1 MNHHARRRGPA
12 VRVSPGAHLST
23 DAAYIEAN
31 QRLASKRAVLKIY
44 PQTET
49 RVGFVLG
56 ANGLRP
62 AETAAPGEI
71 LVHAAYG
78 KAGELRGLVA
88 EAAAHG
94 YAGVVRLLYGY
105 SPECQCITGISVL
118 QSTETPGFGD
128 KISTDPDFLA
138 NFRALDARL
147 NSDGSAFA
155 ASIVTVKH
163 GTKARTGRW
172 TRSRAPPS
180 LPRPWVACSIKSAQA
195 LLRARCAISIK
206 SGANRNGKHSGQS
219 ATGNP
224 GYLPRRNLAENPIF
238 VMMLGMCPT
247 LAVSNSVINALAMG
261 VATALVLVAARPS
274 RR

>member
-1 MNHHARRRGPA
+1 MSAIEPTAPPSPA
-12 VRVSPGAHLST
+12 SRAMIITLGGVALLSGFLLT
-23 DAAYIEAN
+23 LVYQVTLPYIEAN
-31 QRLASKRAVLKIY
+31 QRLAVERAVLKIF

-71 LVHAAYG
+71 LAHAAYD
-78 KAGELRGLVA
+78 KTGELRGLVA

-94 YAGVVRLLYGY
+94 YAGVIRLLYGY

-147 NSDGSAFA
+147 DPEGNALRHP
-155 ASIVTVKH
+155 IVTVKH
-163 GTKARTGRW
+163 GTKTEDWQVDAISGATITSKAVGRM
-172 TRSRAPPS
+172 
-180 LPRPWVACSIKSAQA
+180 LNQSAQT
-195 LLRARCAISIK
+195 LLP
-206 SGANRNGKHSGQS
+206 GAVRDLDKI
-219 ATGNP
+219 
-224 GYLPRRNLAENPIF
+224 RRKP
-238 VMMLGMCPT
+238 
-247 LAVSNSVINALAMG
+247 
-261 VATALVLVAARPS
+261 
-274 RR
+274 

>member
-1 MNHHARRRGPA
+1 MSAIQPVAPPSPA
-12 VRVSPGAHLST
+12 SRSMIITLGGVALLSGFLLALT
-23 DAAYIEAN
+23 YQLTLPYIEAN
-31 QRLASKRAVLKIY
+31 QRLAVERAVLKIY

-71 LVHAAYG
+71 LVHAAYD
-78 KAGELRGLVA
+78 KTGELRGLVA

-147 NSDGSAFA
+147 NSDGSALQHP
-155 ASIVTVKH
+155 IVTVKH
-163 GTKARTGRW
+163 GTKTEDW
-172 TRSRAPPS
+172 Q
-180 LPRPWVACSIKSAQA
+180 VD
-195 LLRARCAISIK
+195 AIS
-206 SGANRNGKHSGQS
+206 GA
-219 ATGNP
+219 TW
-224 GYLPRRNLAENPIF
+224 
-238 VMMLGMCPT
+238 
-247 LAVSNSVINALAMG
+247 
-261 VATALVLVAARPS
+261 
-274 RR
+274 

>member
-1 MNHHARRRGPA
+1 MSAIQPVAPPSPA
-12 VRVSPGAHLST
+12 SRAMVVTLGGVALLSGFLLT
-23 DAAYIEAN
+23 LVYQLTLPYIEAN
-31 QRLASKRAVLKIY
+31 QRLAVERAVLKIY

-62 AETAAPGEI
+62 AETPAPGEI

-147 NSDGSAFA
+147 NAEGTALLHP
-155 ASIVTVKH
+155 IVTVKH
-163 GTKARTGRW
+163 GTKTEAWQVDAISGASITSKAVGRM
-172 TRSRAPPS
+172 
-180 LPRPWVACSIKSAQA
+180 LNQSAQA
-195 LLRARCAISIK
+195 LL
-206 SGANRNGKHSGQS
+206 
-219 ATGNP
+219 P
-224 GYLPRRNLAENPIF
+224 
-238 VMMLGMCPT
+238 
-247 LAVSNSVINALAMG
+247 G
-261 VATALVLVAARPS
+261 VARDLDKIRSKP
-274 RR
+274 

>member
-1 MNHHARRRGPA
+1 MSAIQPMAPPSPA
-12 VRVSPGAHLST
+12 SRAMIITLGGVALLSGFLLT
-23 DAAYIEAN
+23 LVYQLTLPYIEAN
-31 QRLASKRAVLKIY
+31 QRLAVERAVLKIY

-71 LVHAAYG
+71 LVHAAYD
-78 KAGELRGLVA
+78 KTGELRGLVA

-94 YAGVVRLLYGY
+94 YSGVIRLLYGY

-147 NSDGSAFA
+147 DPDGNALRHP
-155 ASIVTVKH
+155 IVTVKH
-163 GTKARTGRW
+163 GTKNEAWQVDAISGATITSKAVGRMLNQS
-172 TRSRAPPS
+172 T
-180 LPRPWVACSIKSAQA
+180 QA
-195 LLRARCAISIK
+195 LLP
-206 SGANRNGKHSGQS
+206 GATRDLDKIRSK
-219 ATGNP
+219 P
-224 GYLPRRNLAENPIF
+224 
-238 VMMLGMCPT
+238 
-247 LAVSNSVINALAMG
+247 
-261 VATALVLVAARPS
+261 
-274 RR
+274 